1 MLKEQILDLLEKD
14 REFRYAVAGL
24 IGLQEI
30 LQRLDRH
37 EEIMQ
42 KMLERLDRHEEEIKR
57 LWEEVRALRE
67 NQEKMWQSQE
77 KMWQNQEKLWQEVRL
92 LRENQEKMLQNQEK
106 LWQNQEK
113 MWQNQEKLWEE
124 VRALREGQNRLER
137 ELKRTRNYMMKGFRE
152 IKSVLGTSFHGSAAA
167 FVEFLL
173 AEMGYDARVDR
184 KILVHEGEAVE
195 MDLFSDRPL
204 LLGEVTLSLESEKAA
219 RDEFEKLMRKAKIIE
234 KLFGKP
240 EFMFL
245 VVSKASKEAEDPL
258 RKLCAEKV

>member
-57 LWEEVRALRE
+57 LWEEVRGLRE
-67 NQEKMWQSQE
+67 
-77 KMWQNQEKLWQEVRL
+77 
-92 LRENQEKMLQNQEK
+92 
-106 LWQNQEK
+106 NQEK

-195 MDLFSDRPL
+195 IDLFSDRPL